1 MPTGYT
7 VTASAANYVTGT
19 NGSVT
24 VTAGGTTIG
33 VNFALSLVT
42 GTITGTV
49 ANNAGGVAGAN
60 VSVLVGGTTYPA
72 TAQTDP
78 IGAYTITAVPVGTD
92 YTVTASMAGYA
103 NGTAT
108 GVNVTA
114 GNTTANVTIT
124 LNVSCAAWTAA
135 VFTTAQ
141 LADPTISGETANP
154 VHDGVSN
161 LLKYAFKL
169 NPLVP
174 NRSGLPV
181 VGTIMSG
188 GSQYLTTTYTT
199 RPLAGDLTYSVQ
211 ASTDLVNWTA
221 ITTPAAAT
229 ISPVTVQDP
238 TALSPGTCR
247 FLRVQVIGP

>member
-141 LADPTISGETANP
+141 LADPTISGETADP
-154 VHDGVSN
+154 AQDGVSN
-161 LLKYAFKL
+161 LLKYAFNL

-174 NRSGLPV
+174 ARSGLPV
-181 VGTIMSG
+181 VGTTTSG
-188 GSQYLTTTYTT
+188 GSQYLTITYTT
-199 RPLAGDLTYSVQ
+199 QPQAGDLTYSVQ
-211 ASTDLVNWTA
+211 VSTDMVAWTALTPAASA
-221 ITTPAAAT
+221 ITT
-229 ISPVTVQDP
+229 PVTVQDTTP
-238 TALSPGTCR
+238 LSAGVRR
-247 FLRVQVIGP
+247 FLRVVVTGP